1 MGVRSQGFPVA
12 EPGHVLRAEP
22 LDEGAHSLE
31 SRPQLDRVGV
41 WVLVNL
47 AVVENVVAACTD
59 ARWVNK
65 MLTCITLML
74 QQDDHRPLAVGHD
87 HEDAS
92 QTAPQIEKGLT
103 AEDLFNVC
111 STHLS
116 PVFRAPCL
124 NHVSRLGDEPAAVS
138 AQCDVI
144 RSGRHQ
150 ARIGHGHLEA
160 PSSVDRQPQRL
171 VEMSRKIT
179 GITSRSGKRCIPSDR
194 Q

>member
-1 MGVRSQGFPVA
+1 MNVRLQGLPVA

-31 SRPQLDRVGV
+31 SHPQLDRVGV

-47 AVVENVVAACTD
+47 AVVEDVVAACTD

-111 STHLS
+111 SAHLS

-124 NHVSRLGDEPAAVS
+124 NHVSRLSDEPAAVS
-138 AQCDVI
+138 VQCNVI

-150 ARIGHGHLEA
+150 ARFA
-160 PSSVDRQPQRL
+160 
-171 VEMSRKIT
+171 
-179 GITSRSGKRCIPSDR
+179 
-194 Q
+194 